1 MSDSKIALVTG
12 ASQGIGAATARAFAA
27 AGYAVVLAARSAER
41 LGAVADQLAGARCL
55 TVPCDVTDPDRVE
68 TLFRRIDAEYGRLD
82 VVFNNAG
89 SSAPAVLAGDVSWE
103 DWRRVVSVNLD
114 GAFLIASAAFRMMR
128 SQSPQGGRIINNGS
142 ISAHVPRYGSIAYT
156 ASKHGI
162 TGLTR
167 SLSLDGRAFDIAC
180 GQIDIGNAASDMTA
194 RMTAGVPQA
203 DGTMAAEPRIDIDL
217 VARAVLQMAELPLD
231 VNVQFMTIM
240 ATKMPFIGRG

>member
-1 MSDSKIALVTG
+1 MSDKGIALVTG
-12 ASQGIGAATARAFAA
+12 ASQGIGAATVRAFAE
-27 AGYAVVLAARSAER
+27 AGYSVVLAARSAEK
-41 LGAVADQLAGARCL
+41 LGAVADTLSGARCL
-55 TVPCDVTDPDRVE
+55 AVPCDVTKPEEVE
-68 TLFRRIDAEYGRLD
+68 TLFRRIGSEYGRLD

-89 SSAPAVLAGDVSWE
+89 ASAPATLAGDVSWE

-128 SQSPQGGRIINNGS
+128 AQTPQGGRIINNGS
-142 ISAHVPRYGSIAYT
+142 ISAHVPRYGSAPYT
-156 ASKHGI
+156 ASKHAI

-180 GQIDIGNAASDMTA
+180 GQIDNGNAASEMTS
-194 RMTAGVPQA
+194 RMTDGVPQA
-203 DGTMAAEPRIDIDL
+203 DGTMAAEPRMDITA
-217 VARAVLQMAELPLD
+217 VARAVLQMADLPLD